1 MAILKSNKPADN
13 PKSYR
18 LISLLCVPNEILKR
32 LILARINPV
41 IEPQLPSEQA
51 GFRQGRS
58 KVQQVLKLTYEIEK
72 WFDNEYKAGA
82 VMVGL
87 TAAYDTVWQQS
98 LALKHLRIIPDCHL
112 ARFIMNISSNR
123 SFKLKTSEEKKSTT
137 HTQEWFT
144 ARHNTVAYP
153 VHHLHQQLSPTSMA
167 TQMTWHFF
175 TPTNADQKL
184 KKRYLEIWRM
194 LLTSNKPKH

>member
-58 KVQQVLKLTYEIEK
+58 KVQQVLKLTCEIEK

-98 LALKHLRIIPDCHL
+98 LALKHLGTIPDRHL

-123 SFKLKTSEEKKSTT
+123 SFKLKTSKKKINRLRILKYGLPQGTT
-137 HTQEWFT
+137 
-144 ARHNTVAYP
+144 
-153 VHHLHQQLSPTSMA
+153 LSPIL
-167 TQMTWHFF
+167 F
-175 TPTNADQKL
+175 TIYINNC
-184 KKRYLEIWRM
+184 
-194 LLTSNKPKH
+194 LLPVWLHR